1 MNDLASIPPY
11 KIVFEEYPN
20 YLYALVHGEQYG
32 YEVLAGFLR
41 EIANECKK
49 RGFDQVCIEENISG
63 TASEDD
69 VVRIASELADLG
81 FRDIRMA
88 YIDRFQ
94 NEQQEMNE
102 MGQEVAVEHGVQV
115 QIFKNQVD
123 ADNWLSK
130 RGSASV

>member
-102 MGQEVAVEHGVQV
+102 IGQEVAVEHGVQV

>member
-1 MNDLASIPPY
+1 MNDLASLPPY
-11 KIVFEEYPN
+11 RIVFEEYPN

-49 RGFDQVCIEENISG
+49 RGLDQVCIEENISG
-63 TASEDD
+63 TASEED

-94 NEQQEMNE
+94 EEQQEMNE
-102 MGQEVAVEHGVQV
+102 MGQSVAVDHGVQV
-115 QIFKNQVD
+115 QIFNNQVE
-123 ADNWLSK
+123 AENWLAK
-130 RGSASV
+130 RGSAAV